1 MLVFIDGSVYN
12 SSTSDIVLVLKS
24 EEKQMIIQSPVEY
37 NVFAVYDKDN
47 KEAEERAKKTV
58 EELGGKAGVS
68 EEIIAIS
75 NKLSNENPIADIDES
90 LIMPNI

>member
-58 EELGGKAGVS
+58 EELEGKAGVS

>member
-58 EELGGKAGVS
+58 EELEGKAGVS

-75 NKLSNENPIADIDES
+75 NKLSNENSIADIDES